1 MVCVRWDSPLGDPI
15 LPAALVHLMQ
25 ISADADVNLVDNAM
39 QPTTTVLDVPPPQ
52 RGVERLFIHPE
63 RQGAGYHVVCNS
75 G

>member
-1 MVCVRWDSPLGDPI
+1 
-15 LPAALVHLMQ
+15 VHLMQ
-25 ISADADVNLVDNAM
+25 ISADADVNLIDNAM

-52 RGVERLFIHPE
+52 RGVERLFIHPK